1 MSKAITPHRWFP
13 GWRAS
18 PPAAEVDAADYGTA
32 FGLDL
37 SLSPIEFEQPPAAP
51 PGRQSARLGAAFGRA
66 LQTVGL
72 SRPGGSARRPRR

>member
-1 MSKAITPHRWFP
+1 MSKAITPHRWFQ

-37 SLSPIEFEQPPAAP
+37 SLSPIEHEPPPAALLL
-51 PGRQSARLGAAFGRA
+51 GRQPGWVRRLA
-66 LQTVGL
+66 L
-72 SRPGGSARRPRR
+72 RRKPLV

>member
-1 MSKAITPHRWFP
+1 MSKAITPHRWFQ

-37 SLSPIEFEQPPAAP
+37 SLSPIEHELPPAAP
-51 PGRQSARLGAAFGRA
+51 APGRQPGWMRRLA
-66 LQTVGL
+66 V
-72 SRPGGSARRPRR
+72 RRKLLA

>member
-1 MSKAITPHRWFP
+1 MTKAITPHRWFP

-37 SLSPIEFEQPPAAP
+37 SLSPIEFEQSPAAP
-51 PGRQSARLGAAFGRA
+51 PPGRQPGWMWRLA
-66 LQTVGL
+66 V
-72 SRPGGSARRPRR
+72 RRKPLA